1 MTVLP
6 KFEVLEDR
14 IVLSGA
20 DPEVTFTTTDPDEII
35 ELGEQDVAFTLTFDN
50 VGTDSGYVPYAEVII
65 PSSGADGELD
75 GPTFDSASF
84 LGSPITTTVLTFD
97 AAGEVV
103 HPFLLDAAG
112 DPLIVTGGVLGDT
125 LVVFELPYGS
135 FSPGNPAVDI
145 DVDFA
150 QAIISDLAT
159 HLDIPNNRVQI
170 VSVEASRWGE
180 TTLGCGGNPE
190 TSEEIAIRNVLDAAQ
205 VDGYKYVLL
214 VGNTLYEYHT
224 EDTMRYLRCEKQS
237 TVSGEVLIAVDP
249 LASETLRV
257 VQSLLAT
264 ELDLS
269 TRRVQLVDMLP
280 VTWTD
285 TSLGCPQPEQTYTE
299 TTIQGYHIVVTVADE
314 LYIYHSDSN
323 TVYPCPLEQSIIP
336 AN

>member
-1 MTVLP
+1 MSLSSQQKIYISALILIGAFMVACTPVQTPIAIATSTVIPSTATATATSNSPTEIPLASSTP
-6 KFEVLEDR
+6 
-14 IVLSGA
+14 IVLSTER
-20 DPEVTFTTTDPDEII
+20 PQI
-35 ELGEQDVAFTLTFDN
+35 
-50 VGTDSGYVPYAEVII
+50 
-65 PSSGADGELD
+65 
-75 GPTFDSASF
+75 
-84 LGSPITTTVLTFD
+84 ITTILET
-97 AAGEVV
+97 
-103 HPFLLDAAG
+103 
-112 DPLIVTGGVLGDT
+112 
-125 LVVFELPYGS
+125 
-135 FSPGNPAVDI
+135 AVDI

-314 LYIYHSDSN
+314 LYIYHSDSI
-323 TVYPCPLEQSIIP
+323 TAYPCPLDQSIIP